1 MALRLTSTPVAAP
14 VPGGG
19 PGVDD
24 PVAAAVDALGRHDLA
39 AWSRAFAAAGDLPDG
54 RDLRTRLR
62 LVEAALHGATDPAAG
77 LVPPG
82 SRTTGTAS
90 PTAPP
95 SATARTAE
103 RLHAAGTALVGTL
116 EDEPREPVLLNLAG
130 VVLYELGGL
139 DAAQALF
146 RAALRLDPRLPHV
159 RDNLEQIAA
168 RRRHGTTATAGLTP
182 AVAAALPVLGRRATD
197 AAARAVP
204 RTDLTISL
212 CMIVKDEEAM
222 LGRCLASVRGWVD
235 ELIVVDTGST
245 DATVRIAEQHGARV
259 LHAPWTNDFSAARNV
274 SLDAATGDWVLY
286 LDADEVL
293 VDGQGPRLR
302 ELAGRTWREALY
314 LVETN
319 HTEELGVGASTR
331 HLALRLFRNRPG
343 RRFSGR
349 LHEQV
354 EELADLPPERRE
366 VTDVL
371 IEHFGYLGDV
381 RESKGKE
388 QRNRELAM
396 QQLADGDDR
405 AFVRFNVGSEHMAS
419 GEFAE
424 AVDHFTGPW
433 AEAFAITDEAPQGF
447 VPILGS
453 RLVEC
458 LLALGRV
465 DEGERVAGEVLGRFP
480 DFTDVVLLQ
489 GHLARLRGDDD
500 RARERYRRCLRMGD
514 APPAYLPS
522 TGAGGHLAA
531 RSLAR
536 ILAGSGAH
544 DEAEAVLEDVL
555 RRHPDQVR
563 AAETLA
569 ELLRERGVPGA
580 RVLDRIAAV
589 VPDPTPTGRHLVAA
603 ALHRSGAI
611 DEAERELRAV
621 LRLRPGYDAARL
633 ELVRLLLLA
642 DRLPEAAD
650 EALRVPVG
658 GRLEPDAL
666 RNAAFARLA
675 DRRPVDD
682 VLARTATA
690 LPVVEHAL
698 FSAWA
703 GGDPPLAPA
712 ACDLALTM
720 LSALARMERF
730 EAFEALADVFERLGL
745 PWRQRRELLA
755 QLYLRRGFLQSA
767 AEEWM
772 RAIDRTGP
780 DADALRGLA
789 VVAAEMGMDED
800 AATFLADAEALA
812 VA

>member
-1 MALRLTSTPVAAP
+1 MALRLSSTPATAPAAD
-14 VPGGG
+14 GGAG
-19 PGVDD
+19 ADD
-24 PVAAAVDALGRHDLA
+24 PVGRAVAALRDHDLA

-54 RDLRTRLR
+54 RDLQTRLR
-62 LVEAALHGATDPAAG
+62 LVEAVLHDPAGPAAG
-77 LVPPG
+77 SAPPAD
-82 SRTTGTAS
+82 GTA
-90 PTAPP
+90 
-95 SATARTAE
+95 ATRAVE
-103 RLHAAGTALVGTL
+103 RLHAAGAALVSAL

-130 VVLYELGGL
+130 VVLYELGVL
-139 DAAQALF
+139 EAAQALF

-159 RDNLEQIAA
+159 RDNLVQIAA
-168 RRRHGTTATAGLTP
+168 RRRRGTTAVVGLTP
-182 AVAAALPVLGRRATD
+182 VVAAALPSLGRRAV
-197 AAARAVP
+197 AAASRATP

-222 LGRCLASVRGWVD
+222 LGRCLASVRDWVD

-245 DATVRIAEQHGARV
+245 DATVRIAEEHGARV

-274 SLDAATGDWVLY
+274 SLDAATGDWILY

-293 VDGQGPRLR
+293 LDGQGPRLR

-343 RRFSGR
+343 RRFTGR

-354 EELADLPPERRE
+354 EELAALPAERRE

-371 IEHFGYLGDV
+371 IEHYGYLGDV

-396 QQLADGDDR
+396 QQLAEGDDR
-405 AFVRFNVGSEHMAS
+405 AFARFNVGSEHMAS
-419 GEFAE
+419 GEFAD
-424 AVDHFTGPW
+424 AVDHFAGPW
-433 AEAFAITDEAPQGF
+433 AEAYAITDDAPQGF

-453 RLVEC
+453 RLVES
-458 LLALGRV
+458 LLALERV
-465 DEGERVAGEVLGRFP
+465 DEGERVAVEVLERFP

-500 RARERYRRCLRMGD
+500 RASERYRRCLAMGD

-536 ILAGSGAH
+536 ILADRGEH
-544 DEAEAVLEDVL
+544 DRADAVLEDVL

-569 ELLRERGVPGA
+569 ELLRARGVPGD
-580 RVLDRIAAV
+580 RVLDRIASCA
-589 VPDPTPTGRHLVAA
+589 PELTPTGRHLVAA

-621 LRLRPGYDAARL
+621 LAARPGYDAARL

-642 DRLPEAAD
+642 DRLPEAAS
-650 EALRVPVG
+650 EALLVPEG
-658 GRLEPDAL
+658 ARLEPDAL

-675 DRRPVDD
+675 DGAPADEI
-682 VLARTATA
+682 LARTATA
-690 LPVVEHAL
+690 LPGVEHAL
-698 FSAWA
+698 FAAWA
-703 GGDPPLAPA
+703 GGSPPLAPA
-712 ACDLALTM
+712 ASDLAITM

-730 EAFEALADVFERLGL
+730 EAFEVLVGVFERLGL

-772 RAIDRTGP
+772 RAIDRSGP

-789 VVAAEMGMDED
+789 VVASEMGMDED